1 MPSTRRPGNQELLAL
16 KGRTLRVPELL
27 AMFGQRVRNFQNVPM
42 IQNALQEAGVDTHP
56 SFTTCGLTT
65 DMLVVAL
72 SAVPIP
78 ANDEDE
84 DEVQPGTLPQ
94 QSFKIGDI
102 LSARS
107 GVESVQSTAS
117 LSSATHT
124 MRQKK
129 YSQLPVIDGIAD
141 LKGVVTWSSIAARYE
156 MGETPTLATAMIK
169 DDLAVAEMHQELFGY
184 LPQLAQHGYLL
195 VRANNGKITGIIT
208 GSDITARFHTLALP
222 FFLVGEIESRL
233 RLCLGPKLTG
243 APVQSLGPRHSD
255 GDFSKLMFGEY
266 LKLLDGDQQNP
277 HLRALSHDNW
287 TCLGWGGVDRI
298 QFVAQLDRVRIIRNH
313 IAHFDEQPL
322 SPQQID
328 ELSEFSGLLKQ
339 LL

>member
-1 MPSTRRPGNQELLAL
+1 MSSTRRPGNHELVAL

-27 AMFGQRVRNFQNVPM
+27 AMFGERVRNFQNVPM
-42 IQNALQEAGVDTHP
+42 IQNALQDAGVDTHP

-65 DMLVVAL
+65 DILVVAL
-72 SAVPIP
+72 SAIP
-78 ANDEDE
+78 SPENDE

-102 LSARS
+102 PSARS
-107 GVESVQSTAS
+107 GVESVKSTAS

-156 MGETPTLATAMIK
+156 MGEIPTLATAMIR

-184 LPQLAQHGYLL
+184 LTQLSQHGYLL
-195 VRANNGKITGIIT
+195 VRANNGKIAGIIT

-243 APVQSLGPRHSD
+243 APVQSLGPKHSD

-266 LKLLDGDQQNP
+266 LRLLDGDQQNP
-277 HLRALSHDNW
+277 NLRVLSDENW
-287 TCLGWGGVDRI
+287 KCLGWGGVDRI
-298 QFVAQLDRVRIIRNH
+298 QFVAQLNRVRVIRNH
-313 IAHFDEQPL
+313 IAHFDEEPL
-322 SPQQID
+322 SPQQLD